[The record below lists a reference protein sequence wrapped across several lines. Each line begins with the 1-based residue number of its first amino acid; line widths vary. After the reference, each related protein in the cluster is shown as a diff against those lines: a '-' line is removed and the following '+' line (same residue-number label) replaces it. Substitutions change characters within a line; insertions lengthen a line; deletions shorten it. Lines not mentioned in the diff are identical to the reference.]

1 MNKDN
6 IIQIVIIIVTV
17 LFAFVGGL
25 TFGYK
30 LKDDGTDLVE
40 AIAKND
46 DLASR
51 LEVQEIAN
59 DYCIKEL
66 TNEMMLDSRFRGLD
80 TNGLSCS
87 VVMEHL
93 NNKYKAEIS
102 NNELQLKFIERNY
115 KLMEDYIS
123 EYYQRTKD
131 STALNLWRK
140 MKEH

>member
-1 MNKDN
+1 MNNNN
-6 IIQIVIIIVTV
+6 ITIGIIIVTI

-25 TFGYK
+25 AFGYK
-30 LKDDGTDLVE
+30 LKNDGTDLVE

-46 DLASR
+46 ELASR

-59 DYCIKEL
+59 DYCIKDL
-66 TNEMMLDSRFRGLD
+66 TDEIMLNNRFKGLD

-87 VVMEHL
+87 VVIEHL
-93 NNKYKAEIS
+93 NNKYKADIS
-102 NNELQLKFIERNY
+102 KNELLLKFIERNY
-115 KLMEDYIS
+115 KMMEDYIS

-140 MKEH
+140 MNEH

>member
-6 IIQIVIIIVTV
+6 IIQIVIIIGII

-46 DLASR
+46 ELASR

-59 DYCIKEL
+59 DYCNKEL
-66 TNEMMLDSRFRGLD
+66 IDEMELNSRFRGLD

-87 VVMEHL
+87 VVIEHL

-115 KLMEDYIS
+115 KMMEDYIS
-123 EYYQRTKD
+123 EYYHRTND

-140 MKEH
+140 LKEY

>member
-6 IIQIVIIIVTV
+6 ITIGIIIVTI

-25 TFGYK
+25 AFGYK

-46 DLASR
+46 ELASR

-66 TNEMMLDSRFRGLD
+66 TNEMMLNSRFKGLD

-87 VVMEHL
+87 VVIEHL
-93 NNKYKAEIS
+93 NNKYKADVS

-115 KLMEDYIS
+115 KMMEEYIS
-123 EYYQRTKD
+123 EYYHRTKD

-140 MKEH
+140 MN

>member
-6 IIQIVIIIVTV
+6 IIQIGIIIVTI

-25 TFGYK
+25 AFGYK
-30 LKDDGTDLVE
+30 LKDDSTDLVE

-46 DLASR
+46 ELASR

-59 DYCIKEL
+59 DYCIKDL
-66 TNEMMLDSRFRGLD
+66 TDEMMLNSRFRGLD

-87 VVMEHL
+87 EVIEHL
-93 NNKYKAEIS
+93 NNKYKADIS

-123 EYYQRTKD
+123 EYYHRTND

-140 MKEH
+140 MNEH

>member
-6 IIQIVIIIVTV
+6 IIQIGIIIVTI

-25 TFGYK
+25 AFGYK
-30 LKDDGTDLVE
+30 LKDDCTDLVE

-46 DLASR
+46 ELASR

-59 DYCIKEL
+59 DYCIKDL
-66 TNEMMLDSRFRGLD
+66 TDEMMLNSRFRGLD

-87 VVMEHL
+87 EVIEHL
-93 NNKYKAEIS
+93 NNKYKADIS

-123 EYYQRTKD
+123 DYYQRTKD

-140 MKEH
+140 MNEH

>member
-6 IIQIVIIIVTV
+6 ITIVLIIAII
-17 LFAFVGGL
+17 LCAFIGGL

-30 LKDDGTDLVE
+30 LKGNGADLVE

-46 DLASR
+46 ELASR
-51 LEVQEIAN
+51 LEVREIAN
-59 DYCIKEL
+59 DYCIKNL
-66 TNEMMLDSRFRGLD
+66 TDEMMLNSRFRGLD

-87 VVMEHL
+87 VVIEHL

-102 NNELQLKFIERNY
+102 SNELQLKFIERNY

-123 EYYQRTKD
+123 EYYHRTKD
-131 STALNLWRK
+131 STALNLWRE

>member
-6 IIQIVIIIVTV
+6 IIQIGIIIITV

-46 DLASR
+46 DLATR

-66 TNEMMLDSRFRGLD
+66 TNEMMLNNRFRGLD

-87 VVMEHL
+87 VVIEHL
-93 NNKYKAEIS
+93 DNKYKAEIS
-102 NNELQLKFIERNY
+102 SNELQLKFIERNY

-123 EYYQRTKD
+123 EYYHRTKD
-131 STALNLWRK
+131 STALNLWRE

>member
-6 IIQIVIIIVTV
+6 ITIVLIIAII
-17 LFAFVGGL
+17 LCAFIGGL

-30 LKDDGTDLVE
+30 LKDNGADLVE

-46 DLASR
+46 ELASR
-51 LEVQEIAN
+51 LEVREIAN
-59 DYCIKEL
+59 DYCLKEL
-66 TNEMMLDSRFRGLD
+66 TNEIMLNRRFSGLD

-87 VVMEHL
+87 VVIEHL

-102 NNELQLKFIERNY
+102 SNELRLKFIERNY

-123 EYYQRTKD
+123 EYYHRTND
-131 STALNLWRK
+131 STALNLWDK
-140 MKEH
+140 LNEY

>member
-6 IIQIVIIIVTV
+6 IIQIGIIIVII
-17 LFAFVGGL
+17 LCAFVGGL

-46 DLASR
+46 ELASR
-51 LEVQEIAN
+51 LEVQKIAN
-59 DYCIKEL
+59 DYCIEYL
-66 TNEMMLDSRFRGLD
+66 TDEMMLNNRFKGLD

-87 VVMEHL
+87 VVIEHL
-93 NNKYKAEIS
+93 NNKYKADVS
-102 NNELQLKFIERNY
+102 NTELQLKFIERNY
-115 KLMEDYIS
+115 KMMKDYIS
-123 EYYQRTKD
+123 EYYHRTND

-140 MKEH
+140 MNEH

>member
-6 IIQIVIIIVTV
+6 ITIGIIIVTI

-25 TFGYK
+25 AFGYK

-46 DLASR
+46 ELASR

-66 TNEMMLDSRFRGLD
+66 TNEIMLNSRFSGLD

-87 VVMEHL
+87 VVIEHL
-93 NNKYKAEIS
+93 NNKYKADVS

-115 KLMEDYIS
+115 KMMEEYIS
-123 EYYQRTKD
+123 EYYHRTKD
-131 STALNLWRK
+131 STALNLWNK
-140 MKEH
+140 MNEH

>member
-6 IIQIVIIIVTV
+6 ITIIIFIAII

-46 DLASR
+46 ELASR

-66 TNEMMLDSRFRGLD
+66 TDEIMLNSRFRGLD

-87 VVMEHL
+87 VVIEHL

-102 NNELQLKFIERNY
+102 DNELQIKFIERNY

-123 EYYQRTKD
+123 EYYHRTKD
-131 STALNLWRK
+131 STALKLWRK

>member
-6 IIQIVIIIVTV
+6 ISIVLIIAII
-17 LFAFVGGL
+17 LCAFIGGL

-30 LKDDGTDLVE
+30 LKDKGADLVE

-46 DLASR
+46 ELASR
-51 LEVQEIAN
+51 LEVREMAN
-59 DYCIKEL
+59 DYCLKEL
-66 TNEMMLDSRFRGLD
+66 TEEISLNSKFRGLD

-87 VVMEHL
+87 VVIEHL
-93 NNKYKAEIS
+93 DNKYKAEIS
-102 NNELQLKFIERNY
+102 SNELQLKFIERNY

-123 EYYQRTKD
+123 EYYHRTND

-140 MKEH
+140 LNEY